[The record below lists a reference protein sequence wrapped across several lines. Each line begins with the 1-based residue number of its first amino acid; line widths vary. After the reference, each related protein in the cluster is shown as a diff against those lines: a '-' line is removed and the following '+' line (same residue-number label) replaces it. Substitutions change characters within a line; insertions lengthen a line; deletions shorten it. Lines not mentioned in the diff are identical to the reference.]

1 MAFMRYREPHKVP
14 LNISWAAVSWTDPR
28 NGLPAKYL
36 GLTLGSCFKIIAC
49 FKDICLNSFI
59 FGSHNQKL
67 RYSIVRVYAEA
78 RRIPV
83 AKFTIPNVVFWGAC
97 FLWTFPCHR
106 VIKNPIGSYLPVSQ
120 SFPFEKQTFCILVV
134 RKKLTVNLLT
144 MIRELIPLKLAFV
157 LSLSRVEPAAET
169 TQRKH

>member
-49 FKDICLNSFI
+49 FKDIFLNSFI
-59 FGSHNQKL
+59 LNLINQKL

-83 AKFTIPNVVFWGAC
+83 AKFTVPKW
-97 FLWTFPCHR
+97 FLGRMFSVDIPCHR
-106 VIKNPIGSYLPVSQ
+106 VIKNPIESYLPVPQ